1 MAGLSA
7 LLMKILVM
15 GGTRF
20 VGKPL
25 VARLQDQGHA
35 LTLFTRG
42 RLPSPKGV
50 ESIQGDRSVDA
61 DLDQLKG
68 RNFEVIIDSSGRS
81 LDDSRRVLA
90 VTGTPTHRFL

>member
-42 RLPSPKGV
+42 RLPSPDGV
-50 ESIQGDRSVDA
+50 ESIQGDRSIDA
-61 DLDQLKG
+61 DFEPLKG
-68 RNFEVIIDSSGRS
+68 RGFEVIIDSS
-81 LDDSRRVLA
+81 
-90 VTGTPTHRFL
+90 

>member
-25 VARLQDQGHA
+25 VARLQGQGHA

-50 ESIQGDRSVDA
+50 ESVQGDRSVDA

-81 LDDSRRVLA
+81 LEA
-90 VTGTPTHRFL
+90 VSYTHLRAHET